1 MISFPRVLS
10 WTFAKTRRDGA
21 VDVVLSNDAFGVL
34 RDVFGRSFFTPHA
47 IDVDPVSNGVVIERI
62 HAEFFTLGTEFR
74 EKPRDDSSNKNRRR
88 FLRTATELGLVV
100 RDDGLHDERASIATG
115 HGRGDVQIVSN

>member
-1 MISFPRVLS
+1 M
-10 WTFAKTRRDGA
+10 
-21 VDVVLSNDAFGVL
+21 
-34 RDVFGRSFFTPHA
+34 FGRSFFTPHA

-100 RDDGLHDERASIATG
+100 RDDGRDRG
-115 HGRGDVQIVSN
+115 WNDDGGDGDGYGYGYGDGYGRGS